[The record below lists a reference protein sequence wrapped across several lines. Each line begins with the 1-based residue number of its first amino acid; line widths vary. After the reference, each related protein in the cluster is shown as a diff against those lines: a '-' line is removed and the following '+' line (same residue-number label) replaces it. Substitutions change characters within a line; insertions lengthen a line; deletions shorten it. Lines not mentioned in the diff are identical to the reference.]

1 MPAWGAY
8 HTPRHARYP
17 HNGGI
22 DTSASKGYALCGYP
36 QGYRSSHTPARNFP
50 LKARAKLWPMDR
62 NGFDYVRNIK
72 GSAMRL
78 GTSGCRAANFFA
90 HKIAV
95 KAAQSVTQL

>member
-1 MPAWGAY
+1 
-8 HTPRHARYP
+8 
-17 HNGGI
+17 
-22 DTSASKGYALCGYP
+22 
-36 QGYRSSHTPARNFP
+36 
-50 LKARAKLWPMDR
+50 MDR